1 MSASTQPLVLAS
13 ASERRRELLALLG
26 LPFVVW
32 PVTVDETA
40 RPGEPAGHLAARL
53 SATKAATARQQLIHA
68 GLADSYSLVIGAD
81 TVVALQD
88 QIFGKPRDA
97 AEAIAMLRQLRGRMH
112 TVHSAVAIV
121 EIASGRAAIHINTSQ
136 VWMRAYSDAEIAAYV
151 ASGDPL
157 DKAGAYAIQHAGF
170 HPVERLEGCFS
181 SVVGLPLAT
190 LAQGLA
196 HFGVQ
201 LDLASRVASV
211 CRAWTGHV
219 CCLNGHQPVSGR

>member
-1 MSASTQPLVLAS
+1 MRPIVLAS

-26 LPFVVW
+26 LPFEVW
-32 PVTVDETA
+32 PVTLDETA
-40 RPGEPAGHLAARL
+40 RPGELAVHLAARL
-53 SATKAATARQQLIHA
+53 SAAKAAVARQQLIHS

-97 AEAIAMLRQLRGRMH
+97 AEATAMLRRLRGRMH

-121 EIASGRAAIHINTSQ
+121 EIASGRAVIHVNTSR
-136 VWMRAYSDAEIAAYV
+136 VWMRSYSDAEIAAYV
-151 ASGDPL
+151 ASGNPL

-170 HPVERLEGCFS
+170 HPVERFEGCFS

-196 HFGVQ
+196 HFGIH
-201 LDLASRVASV
+201 LDLMGEVANV
-211 CRAWTGHV
+211 CRAWTGHA
-219 CCLNGHQPVSGR
+219 CCLDGDQPSPGGR

>member
-1 MSASTQPLVLAS
+1 M
-13 ASERRRELLALLG
+13 ALLG
-26 LPFVVW
+26 LPFEVW
-32 PVTVDETA
+32 PVQIDETA
-40 RPGEPAGHLAARL
+40 RPGEAAAHLAARL
-53 SATKAATARQQLIHA
+53 SATKAAAVRQQLVHA
-68 GLADSYSLVIGAD
+68 GLAESYSLVIGAD

-97 AEAIAMLRQLRGRMH
+97 AEATAMLRQLRGRMH

-121 EIASGRAAIHINTSQ
+121 EAASGRAVIHINTSR

-170 HPVERLEGCFS
+170 RPVERLEGCFS

-190 LAQGLA
+190 LARGLA
-196 HFGVQ
+196 HFGIQ
-201 LDLASRVASV
+201 LDLAGEVASV
-211 CRAWTGHV
+211 CRAWTGHA
-219 CCLNGHQPVSGR
+219 CCLNGHQSSSGGR